1 MRLDLWSGGFE
12 LSIATVIGRLDEA
25 RNEVV
30 VEISDVVGARLL
42 LYDTQIEID
51 HSYHDARYTIR
62 TEPSDTLPS
71 IL

>member
-1 MRLDLWSGGFE
+1 M
-12 LSIATVIGRLDEA
+12 
-25 RNEVV
+25 
-30 VEISDVVGARLL
+30 VEITDVVGARLL
-42 LYDTQIEID
+42 LYDTQTAID